1 MAGFM
6 TDKGAYKWH
15 DYVVGAA
22 TLPTNFYVAL
32 IRSTSVP
39 DADTQTLGELTQIAG
54 GTGYTTNGYEL
65 TPGATDFDGISEEA
79 GYGKF
84 QIKDVTWT
92 ASGDDLDATGNGARY
107 AVMTDDNVT
116 PASRLVLFGWDLGAD
131 RNVSDGQTLTLQNLE
146 GRISQPA

>member
-22 TLPTNFYVAL
+22 TIPTNFYVAL
-32 IRSTSVP
+32 IRATSVP

-54 GTGYTTNGYEL
+54 GTGYTTNGLAL
-65 TPGATDFDGISEEA
+65 TPGGTDFDVISEQS
-79 GYGKF
+79 GYGNF
-84 QIKDVTWT
+84 QIKDVEWT
-92 ASGDDLDATGNGARY
+92 ADGDNLDATGDGARY
-107 AVMTDDNVT
+107 AVLTDDNET
-116 PASRLVLFGWDLGAD
+116 PSDRLVLFGWDLGSD
-131 RNVSDGQTLTLQNLE
+131 RNVSDTQTLTLQNLE